1 MKKSTQKKILIG
13 YLLYSVSLSTLSG
26 MLLIENLWLLF
37 SMTGAVWLFSLSV
50 FTITF
55 SISWKAVQ
63 NYTPPN
69 PANFLF
75 IERNQI
81 AWSTI
86 DTISIFKGR
95 FGNRV
100 LALYFK
106 DGSPPKS
113 FNFDALKK
121 KDELIQSIKEN
132 IPKNNLRYMLIPDN
146 I

>member
-13 YLLYSVSLSTLSG
+13 YLLYFISLGTLSG
-26 MLLIENLWLLF
+26 VLLIKNLWLLF
-37 SMTGAVWLFSLSV
+37 SMTGAVWLFSLSICI
-50 FTITF
+50 ITF

-63 NYTPPN
+63 NYTPLDSR
-69 PANFLF
+69 NFLF

-86 DTISIFKGR
+86 DTISIFEGR
-95 FGNRV
+95 FGNQV

-106 DGSPPKS
+106 DGSSPKS
-113 FNFDALKK
+113 FNFDTLKK

-132 IPKNNLRYMLIPDN
+132 IPKNNFELYVN
-146 I
+146 T